1 MSRDKISYIPLH
13 SSRAGLKTRVA
24 SKWTLIRESPANQ
37 IYAVDRILIS
47 ISAVLLVLT
56 IGAQIY
62 IACTR

>member
-13 SSRAGLKTRVA
+13 SSRIGIKTRIA

-37 IYAVDRILIS
+37 ITKVDRILIS
-47 ISAVLLVLT
+47 IIAGLLLLT

-62 IACTR
+62 MACTR